1 MWTYETQLKW
11 AGGESGIEQ
20 TAGRPDLSI
29 SSPPEFGGNAARW
42 NPELLLVSAVESCLL
57 LTTLSVAKRQ
67 NLSLSG
73 YASTATGRMAK
84 SPEGL
89 RFQEIAVS
97 VTLTIPTGTDSAK
110 AEQLVHTAEKYC
122 PVSNAVK
129 CPVPVTVRVVTQG

>member
-1 MWTYETQLKW
+1 MWTYETQLTW
-11 AGGESGIEQ
+11 TDGESGIER

-29 SSPPEFGGNAARW
+29 SSPPEFGGNAALW

-67 NLSLSG
+67 NLALAG
-73 YASTATGRMAK
+73 YASSATGRMAK
-84 SPEGL
+84 TPEGL

-97 VTLTIPTGTDSAK
+97 VTLTVPAGTDPAK

-122 PVSNAVK
+122 PVSNALK
-129 CPVPVTVRVVTQG
+129 CPVPVTVQVVMQS